1 MKKILSLLLLLALA
15 LGLAPAAFAAE
26 NGGFT
31 DVPADAWYA
40 PYVDYVSRYGIMIGT
55 GDGQFEPSRELT
67 EPECLTLALRVYDR
81 MRNCSVALT
90 PAPDDWGWI
99 TFTTAD
105 GTVTACGEGM
115 LQWLV
120 LSRAG
125 GFYPAIKLLTEEADA
140 WGRSLDGTEMTM
152 AFEDDVWTGT
162 ARYHTF
168 DKGIGYLY
176 IQFDA
181 GEGPTQERWADIQN
195 AYFSLGFWY
204 RDSYWN
210 VQRLGLADDPA
221 FAALYGLGWLGG
233 SNDPDYFKNYMF
245 TAPLCTRIKYA
256 CAVSSAAGEME
267 KRFPIESIPDVPRD
281 PTRFAPYQIDAVYA
295 LYAAGVLNGVD
306 DAGNFAPDKTLT
318 RAEAAAMVAR
328 VLNPELR
335 LKA

>member
-15 LGLAPAAFAAE
+15 LGLAPVAFAAE

-40 PYVDYVSRYGIMIGT
+40 PYVDYVSRYGIMVGT

-67 EPECLTLALRVYDR
+67 EPECLTLALRLYAR
-81 MRNCSVALT
+81 MCSCNAFAA
-90 PAPDDWGWI
+90 APYSWGWI

-120 LSRAG
+120 FSRAG

-210 VQRLGLADDPA
+210 VQRLGLTRDPA

-233 SNDPDYFKNYMF
+233 SNDPDYFKNYML
-245 TAPLCTRIKYA
+245 TPQLCTRIKYA

-267 KRFPIESIPDVPRD
+267 KRFPIESIPDVLRD